1 MAIRFFDM
9 FSGIGG
15 FRSGLEAIG
24 GFRCVGHCEID
35 KQADQAYR
43 AIYDVK
49 EEEVYFN
56 DATKIEPND
65 VPDIDLICAGFPC
78 QSFSIAGKRR
88 GFEDVRGTMF
98 FEIARIA
105 AVKKPAYLL
114 LENVPGLLS
123 HDGGRTF
130 TVILDALSELG
141 YDVCWQVLNSKNFG
155 VPQSRKRVYI
165 IGYLRGRSR
174 SEIFSFT
181 ETNGKT
187 TLQVIP
193 GREGNRI
200 YSPLGVGI
208 TLTSEAGGFGGKT
221 GLYDVNLPIKVKTK
235 QGYQLA
241 YPGDSIDLA
250 YANIN
255 SRRGRVGDKVAHT
268 VTPTNTQGYF
278 FIDMNAPP
286 NLTDEARCITARQN
300 AGISNR
306 KGEHSGVFIEDEPR
320 AILTPEKET
329 VRQQGRR
336 VKEPN
341 EPMFTLTVCDRH
353 GILRYGK
360 VRRLTPLECWRL
372 QGFTDEQFYK
382 AQATSLKDGP
392 LYKMAGNAVSVP
404 VISALG
410 RIIKKN
416 YENYNEQG
424 E

>member
-24 GFRCVGHCEID
+24 GFKCVGHCEID

-49 EEEVYFN
+49 KEEVYFN

-88 GFEDVRGTMF
+88 GFDDVRGTMF

-130 TVILDALSELG
+130 TAILDTLSELG
-141 YDVCWQVLNSKNFG
+141 YDVCWQIVNSKNFG
-155 VPQSRKRVYI
+155 VPQSRKRVYL
-165 IGYLRGRSR
+165 IGYLRERSR
-174 SEIFSFT
+174 PEIFSFT

-208 TLTSEAGGFGGKT
+208 TLTSNAGGFGGKT

-250 YANIN
+250 YPNIN

-278 FIDMNAPP
+278 FIDMNSPP

-336 VKEPN
+336 MKNPN

-372 QGFTDEQFYK
+372 QGFTDEQFNK
-382 AQATSLKDGP
+382 AQATGLKDGA

-410 RIIKKN
+410 EIIKKN
-416 YENYNEQG
+416 YENYYEK
-424 E
+424 